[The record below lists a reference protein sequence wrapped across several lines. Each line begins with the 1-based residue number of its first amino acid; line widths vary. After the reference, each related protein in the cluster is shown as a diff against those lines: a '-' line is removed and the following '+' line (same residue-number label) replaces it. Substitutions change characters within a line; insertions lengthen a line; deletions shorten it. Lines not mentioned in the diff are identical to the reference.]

1 MQNPNTI
8 HANQALAADTD
19 TVYAPSRFE
28 HMFDM
33 TGKAA
38 RDEQQVQAE
47 TTPHPLT
54 KMALAGAGNP
64 TSTEDLP
71 MTLSMLKQ
79 QYTDVITSN
88 PSLLNS
94 EDERATAALLCA
106 RHALAHLTEP
116 FDDLSVDDRYDI
128 IFEWFHCTGGDTR
141 TEEFWTLLSN
151 LLYRYAGHMMH
162 TDWQPEAGFVTD
174 EDALVAMPVWRTE
187 SGYYGSDL
195 LVFMT
200 PWDTD
205 EDIWSQVGPAMR
217 SACEEFGDRFIGIRV
232 VPPLARY
239 LTRHYY
245 PDGSWEPWYGD
256 VPSLTDLI
264 DEALASGDA
273 S

>member
-1 MQNPNTI
+1 MQNLNTNLI
-8 HANQALAADTD
+8 PALAAVPDA
-19 TVYAPSRFE
+19 VYAPITFE
-28 HMFDM
+28 HLFDSGM
-33 TGKAA
+33 GESS
-38 RDEQQVQAE
+38 DEQVQAE
-47 TTPHPLT
+47 TSPHPLT
-54 KMALAGAGNP
+54 DMALAGAGNP

-71 MTLSMLKQ
+71 MTLSVLKQ
-79 QYTDVITSN
+79 QYTAIINDD
-88 PSLLNS
+88 PSLLDSTS
-94 EDERATAALLCA
+94 EQAAAALLCA
-106 RHALAHLTEP
+106 RHAAAHLAEP
-116 FDDLSVDDRYDI
+116 FADLTVNDHYDI

-141 TEEFWTLLSN
+141 AEEFWTLLSN
-151 LLYRYAGHMMH
+151 FLYGYAEVSMETGWLAVPGHVPDDDSTWSMPAYR
-162 TDWQPEAGFVTD
+162 TDT
-174 EDALVAMPVWRTE
+174 
-187 SGYYGSDL
+187 GYYVCDL

-205 EDIWSQVGPAMR
+205 EDIWSVVGPAMR